1 MLRELRY
8 LIFGIIIGFIFGF
21 TVMNIPS
28 VMKNSTVYQNLQRQ
42 QMIERRK

>member
-1 MLRELRY
+1 MLSELKY
-8 LIFGIIIGFIFGF
+8 LILGITIGFVFGF
-21 TVMNIPS
+21 TIMNIPS

>member
-21 TVMNIPS
+21 TVMNIPD
-28 VMKNSTVYQNLQRQ
+28 VMKNSGTYVRLQRQ
-42 QMIERRK
+42 QMIERRR